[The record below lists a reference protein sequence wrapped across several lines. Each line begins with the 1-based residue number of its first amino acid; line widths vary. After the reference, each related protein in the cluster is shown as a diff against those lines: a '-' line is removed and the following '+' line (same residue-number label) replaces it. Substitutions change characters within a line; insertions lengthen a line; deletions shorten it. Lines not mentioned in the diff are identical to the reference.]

1 MHIKGIIWLDD
12 IVDKL
17 AVKHDVDLHEVREI
31 LEGRALVSPYG
42 NAVIAPAKTSTVLS
56 VKLMPGRYMVVFFV
70 LKKDGKAL
78 VISARDMSFA
88 ERRSYER
95 R

>member
-1 MHIKGIIWLDD
+1 MRIKGIIWLDD

-17 AVKHDVDLHEVREI
+17 AVKHDVDLQEVREI
-31 LEGRALVSPYG
+31 LKGRPLFRRMERGHRPGEDLYGAFGQTEAGRYLVVYFVLMKDGNALV
-42 NAVIAPAKTSTVLS
+42 V
-56 VKLMPGRYMVVFFV
+56 
-70 LKKDGKAL
+70 
-78 VISARDMSFA
+78 SARDMSSA

>member
-1 MHIKGIIWLDD
+1 MRIKGIIWLED

-31 LEGRALVSPYG
+31 LKGRPLFRRMERGHRPGEDLYG
-42 NAVIAPAKTSTVLS
+42 AFGQTDA
-56 VKLMPGRYMVVFFV
+56 GRYLVVFFV
-70 LKKDGKAL
+70 LKKDNKAL